1 MYSCDVPSLNLR
13 QSPTPHE
20 ENLTMEDHAAK
31 AKANRAQEVR
41 LAARWSLGNE
51 GKGRKEEQ
59 ELIYLQ
65 LPCAFLQGEMIL
77 FPLVL
82 QITTPLPST
91 S

>member
-1 MYSCDVPSLNLR
+1 
-13 QSPTPHE
+13 
-20 ENLTMEDHAAK
+20 MEDDTATD
-31 AKANRAQEVR
+31 KANRAQEVK
-41 LAARWSLGNE
+41 LAARWSLGND
-51 GKGRKEEQ
+51 GKSRKEEQ

-82 QITTPLPST
+82 QIATPLPST

>member
-1 MYSCDVPSLNLR
+1 
-13 QSPTPHE
+13 
-20 ENLTMEDHAAK
+20 MEDHAAK